1 MNLLLDTHV
10 WIWLVE
16 GNPRLPRRIRDAL
29 AHPDAVL
36 WLSPVTPWEVLMLAE
51 RGRLRLPADGPGWV
65 RRTLDEG
72 PFEEAPLTWE
82 IALRSRRLEVGT
94 RDLADRFLVSTAI
107 ENGFTF
113 VTGDARLKQVPGL
126 NVLAFRPATP

>member
-10 WIWLVE
+10 WIWLAE

-36 WLSPVTPWEVLMLAE
+36 WVSPVTPWEALMLAE
-51 RGRLRLPADGPGWV
+51 RGRLRLSATGPDWV
-65 RRTLDEG
+65 RRILDEG

-82 IALRSRRLEVGT
+82 IALRSRRLEVET
-94 RDLADRFLVSTAI
+94 RDPADRFLLSTAI

-113 VTGDARLKQVPGL
+113 VTADARLQKVPGL
-126 NVLAFRPATP
+126 HVLAFRPTTT

>member
-1 MNLLLDTHV
+1 
-10 WIWLVE
+10 
-16 GNPRLPRRIRDAL
+16 
-29 AHPDAVL
+29 
-36 WLSPVTPWEVLMLAE
+36 
-51 RGRLRLPADGPGWV
+51 V
-65 RRTLDEG
+65 RRTSTRD
-72 PFEEAPLTWE
+72 PSKKRPDVE

-126 NVLAFRPATP
+126 NVLAFRPATS